1 MDPVNVN
8 VCALETAP
16 EQGAKLVRDAVDVE
30 ITGPNGVEELLVT
43 PEFERVVEND
53 PLFVNKV
60 LLLLANKR
68 IRGVGEVVGNGA
80 VGLVKL
86 LVYKADLI

>member
-1 MDPVNVN
+1 M
-8 VCALETAP
+8 
-16 EQGAKLVRDAVDVE
+16 
-30 ITGPNGVEELLVT
+30 T

-53 PLFVNKV
+53 PLLVNKV
-60 LLLLANKR
+60 PLLVANKR

-86 LVYKADLI
+86 LVY